1 MAGPASTT
9 SLFSFFLCGA
19 ERIEP
24 GSKRADVSIPRGKG
38 SCNSVG
44 QLGSA
49 PFCWLQESDGR
60 KEEEVVI
67 RSIFRV
73 MDCNKTFASSLP
85 PPHPLR
91 PILRD
96 SSTQVYSS
104 VTLSL
109 SLPGYKT
116 SAAFR
121 YTPRGQQPEKD
132 DTNPFDPN
140 ISKLIIFRFKSS
152 IRLLVIANIFL

>member
-73 MDCNKTFASSLP
+73 MDCNKTFASSLFP
-85 PPHPLR
+85 PPLTAHSSGFINTSLL
-91 PILRD
+91 IRD
-96 SSTQVYSS
+96 
-104 VTLSL
+104 SL
-109 SLPGYKT
+109 SLCPVTKHPPPSAIRPAASSQKRTTPIHLTPT
-116 SAAFR
+116 S
-121 YTPRGQQPEKD
+121 P
-132 DTNPFDPN
+132 
-140 ISKLIIFRFKSS
+140 S
-152 IRLLVIANIFL
+152 

>member
-73 MDCNKTFASSLP
+73 MDCNKTFASSLFP
-85 PPHPLR
+85 PPLTAHSSGFINTSLL
-91 PILRD
+91 IRD
-96 SSTQVYSS
+96 
-104 VTLSL
+104 SL

>member
-73 MDCNKTFASSLP
+73 MDCNKTFASSLFP
-85 PPHPLR
+85 PPLTAHSSGFINTSLL
-91 PILRD
+91 IRD
-96 SSTQVYSS
+96 S
-104 VTLSL
+104 LSL
-109 SLPGYKT
+109 SARLQNIRRLPLYAPRP
-116 SAAFR
+116 AAR
-121 YTPRGQQPEKD
+121 KGRHQ
-132 DTNPFDPN
+132 
-140 ISKLIIFRFKSS
+140 S
-152 IRLLVIANIFL
+152 IWPQHLQVDNFSIQK